1 MKVLLADDHTL
12 IRDGIKLVLKNYT
25 KAVEFIEVD
34 NYIDTLDAVKN
45 NPNFDLIVMD
55 LFMPGS
61 SGTDGIAMIRQ
72 STPCTPIIVLSSSE
86 DVEHVKTALKLG
98 ANGYIPKSSSN
109 DIFLSAINLVMA
121 GGIYIPA
128 QMLNET
134 IDTMVDEKALTSLLT
149 DRQTEVLKL
158 MAQGKT
164 NKTIAKIMSITDH
177 TVKSHIS
184 VIFSHLNAANRTQ
197 AVINAQQR
205 GLVPI
210 ENN

>member
-1 MKVLLADDHTL
+1 MKVLLADDHAL
-12 IRDGIKLVLKNYT
+12 IRDGIRLVLESYT
-25 KAVEFIEVD
+25 QTAEFIETN
-34 NYIDTLDAVKN
+34 NYPDTLESVKN
-45 NPNFDLIVMD
+45 NPDLDLIVMD

-61 SGTDGIAMIRQ
+61 SGTDGIILIRQ
-72 STPCTPIIVLSSSE
+72 SAPCTPIIVLSSSE
-86 DVEHVKTALKLG
+86 NIKHVKTALKLG

-109 DIFLSAINLVMA
+109 EIFLSAINLVMA

-134 IDTMVDEKALTSLLT
+134 VNTTSAEEPLTTLLT

-164 NKTIAKIMSITDH
+164 NKAIAKIMNITDN
-177 TVKSHIS
+177 TVKSHVS
-184 VIFSHLNAANRTQ
+184 MIFTHLNAVNRTQ
-197 AVINAQQR
+197 AVLNAQQR
-205 GLVPI
+205 GLLPI

>member
-1 MKVLLADDHTL
+1 MKVLLADDHAL
-12 IRDGIKLVLKNYT
+12 IRDGIRLVLESHT
-25 KAVEFIEVD
+25 KISEFIETD
-34 NYIDTLDAVKN
+34 NYPDTLESVKN
-45 NPNFDLIVMD
+45 NSDLDLIVMD

-61 SGTDGIAMIRQ
+61 SGTDGIILIRQ
-72 STPCTPIIVLSSSE
+72 SAPCTPIIVLSTSE
-86 DVEHVKTALKLG
+86 DIEHVKNALKLG

-109 DIFLSAINLVMA
+109 DILLNAINLVMA

-134 IDTMVDEKALTSLLT
+134 DDTMPVEEPLTSLLT

-164 NKTIAKIMSITDH
+164 NKAIAQIMNITDN
-177 TVKSHIS
+177 TVKSHVS
-184 VIFSHLNAANRTQ
+184 MIFTHLNAINRTQ
-197 AVINAQQR
+197 AVLNAQQR
-205 GLVPI
+205 GMLSI